1 MKITFVL
8 PFAGLSGGV
17 RVAAIYAEKLQ
28 QMGHDVFAVSI
39 PPDPV
44 PWKRQLKSVLTG
56 KGWIKSVGQPSHFD
70 GRAVEH
76 QVLTE
81 RRAITAADVPDADV
95 VVATWWETAEWV
107 NQFPASKGTKVYFI
121 QHHETLIDPGSSDR
135 VMATY
140 HMPMHKIT
148 ISKWLLDL
156 MRERY
161 GDDQVSLIL
170 NSVDTEQFNAPR
182 RGRQT
187 KPTVGLLYS
196 SIFWKGCDV
205 SLKALEIVRQ
215 QFPDLQ
221 LVAFGNELFAENFP
235 SYGRYSFRPAQ
246 DMIKTF
252 YASCDV
258 WVCGSRSE
266 GFCLPLLEAMA
277 CRCPVVSTDTGGAS
291 DIIQNGVNGY
301 AVPVEDPEALA
312 GRIIQVLQLSES
324 DWQQMS
330 DAAYAQASSYSWD
343 DAAKLFEQALEQ
355 AIQRD
360 QRFVS
365 KLSSR

>member
-28 QMGHDVFAVSI
+28 QMGHDVFAVSL

-44 PWKRQLKSVLTG
+44 PWKRQLKSVLSG
-56 KGWIKSVGQPSHFD
+56 KGWIKNVGQPSHFD
-70 GRAVEH
+70 GRAVNH
-76 QVLTE
+76 HVLTE
-81 RRAITAADVPDADV
+81 RRAIAAKDVPDADV

-107 NQFPASKGTKVYFI
+107 NRFPASKGTKVYFI
-121 QHHETLIDPGSSDR
+121 QHHETLIDPDSSDR

-140 HMPMHKIT
+140 YMPMHKIT
-148 ISKWLLDL
+148 ISKWLLEL
-156 MRERY
+156 MGERY
-161 GDDQVSLIL
+161 GDNQVSLVL
-170 NSVDTEQFNAPR
+170 NSVDTDQFNAPR

-205 SLKALEIVRQ
+205 SFKALEIVRQ

-221 LVAFGNELFAENFP
+221 LVTFGNELFAEQLP

-246 DMIKTF
+246 DIIRTL

-277 CRCPVVSTDTGGAS
+277 CRCPVVSTATGGAS
-291 DIIQNGVNGY
+291 DIIRDGVNGY
-301 AVPVEDPEALA
+301 LVQVEDSEALA
-312 GRIIQVLQLSES
+312 KRIIQVLQLSEP
-324 DWQQMS
+324 DWQRMS
-330 DAAYAQASSYSWD
+330 DAAYNQALSYSWD
-343 DAAKLFEQALEQ
+343 DAAQLFEKALEQ

-360 QRFVS
+360 QRSVS
-365 KLSSR
+365 ELTSR

>member
-28 QMGHDVFAVSI
+28 QMGHDVFVVSL

-44 PWKRQLKSVLTG
+44 SWKRQLKSVLTG
-56 KGWIKSVGQPSHFD
+56 KGWIKGVGQPSHFD
-70 GRAVEH
+70 GRAVKH
-76 QVLTE
+76 HVLAK
-81 RRAITAADVPDADV
+81 RRAVTENDVPDADV

-121 QHHETLIDPGSSDR
+121 QHHETLIDPDSSDR

-140 HMPMHKIT
+140 YMPLHKIT
-148 ISKWLLDL
+148 ISRWLLEL
-156 MRERY
+156 MQERY
-161 GDDQVSLIL
+161 GDDQVSLVL
-170 NSVDTEQFNAPR
+170 NSVDTNQFNAPR

-196 SIFWKGCDV
+196 GIYWKGCDV
-205 SLKALEIVRQ
+205 SLKAMEIVRQ

-221 LVAFGNELFAENFP
+221 LVAFGNEQFAEQLP
-235 SYGRYSFRPAQ
+235 AYGRYSFRPAQ
-246 DMIKTF
+246 DAIRTL

-266 GFCLPLLEAMA
+266 GFCLPALEAMA
-277 CRCPVVSTDTGGAS
+277 CRCPVVSTNAGGPN
-291 DIIQNGVNGY
+291 DIIQTGVNGY
-301 AVPVEDPEALA
+301 LVPSEDSEALA
-312 GRIIQVLQLSES
+312 ERIIRVLQFSEPE
-324 DWQQMS
+324 WQQMS
-330 DAAYAQASSYSWD
+330 DAAYSTVIRYSWD
-343 DAAKLFEQALEQ
+343 DAAQLFEAALEQ
-355 AIQRD
+355 AIQRA
-360 QRFVS
+360 QLPIS
-365 KLSSR
+365 ELSSC